1 MSDVERSGVEKPL
14 RKSLYKYLYKPL
26 FVTLIVNKKENTVCI
41 RCVFRDAYE
50 MRIVAAPPILHAIL
64 EPPFASPLFL

>member
-41 RCVFRDAYE
+41 MCVFRDAYE
-50 MRIVAAPPILHAIL
+50 IAAAPLIFRAIS
-64 EPPFASPLFL
+64 EPPFVSPLFF